1 MGYEHRLYTTNCGNC
16 ETEWLLRQKSWR
28 RRTYLPRTF
37 NCTSCGA
44 TNTTKNPC
52 LYPDIPRVVYCG
64 HDRNLQLE
72 IFAYPPGYSDSEW
85 AQPYSIRSFVFQASQ
100 RLQSCRYQYGGASEI
115 MGEPVHTDY
124 CIDGFWDAGEF
135 IESNREHCHLLGGWI
150 RGKDTCALWDELTK
164 YCQTDNERRF
174 LKAYLN
180 LVKGRNFPMLLPQMR
195 VGIAERRRPD
205 FVVFVPMQYLVYKR
219 YAIELDGGHGP
230 ERTEQDEARALDL
243 AAENYE

>member
-1 MGYEHRLYTTNCGNC
+1 
-16 ETEWLLRQKSWR
+16 
-28 RRTYLPRTF
+28 
-37 NCTSCGA
+37 
-44 TNTTKNPC
+44 
-52 LYPDIPRVVYCG
+52 
-64 HDRNLQLE
+64 
-72 IFAYPPGYSDSEW
+72 
-85 AQPYSIRSFVFQASQ
+85 
-100 RLQSCRYQYGGASEI
+100 

-243 AAENYE
+243 AAENYEVISLRPGYFREVQKLVERIEIEMTEAERDARWELATSVDNDSFQLPSPAITDEDIPF